1 CLCGVF
7 LGNTII
13 YLAYKYYGDSLKK
26 YFQKNIDLDFEKL
39 RTSKR
44 MILFVLLL
52 YFCPA
57 IPYGLICF
65 FTASLNTKYTRYIIL
80 TTLGAIP
87 SIMIGVGLGH
97 MAVSASW
104 IISLIV
110 FVILVVLIIILAVK
124 RKQLFEKIN
133 KMIHKSHEP
142 YKSDTVVKNHK
153 GIVLFLEKIIF
164 SLIIKRKFKFSYK
177 INAKVK
183 GPCIVLCNH
192 GSFYDFLFTSLML
205 KKQRPH
211 FIAARLYFYHRRL
224 AWLLRFSGVFP
235 KSMFSNDIEN
245 IQNCLR
251 VIKGGK
257 VLVMMPEARL
267 STVGKFEGIQDTTI
281 KFIKKMGVP
290 VYTINLY
297 GDYLACPK
305 WGDKTR
311 RKSVVKGE
319 LNQLFTAEEIQ
330 NTELDLVNDKICK
343 TLNYDEFKWLEQN
356 PEICYN
362 HPTIAVG
369 LENILSRC
377 PKCNSEFSLKT
388 QGNTITCEHC
398 DLQVQ
403 VDNRYQLS
411 GVQFKTISEWYEWQT
426 QIIKQQILDDPEY
439 KLTSRV
445 ELKHQS
451 YDGKQLLRTAGFG
464 ECTLDR
470 SGLTYVGTID
480 GQEVVKKFDMKIIYR
495 ILFGAGE
502 DFEIYEGKQLYFF
515 VPEDTR
521 SAVKW
526 YAVSEILKEDCNE

>member
-1 CLCGVF
+1 M
-7 LGNTII
+7 
-13 YLAYKYYGDSLKK
+13 
-26 YFQKNIDLDFEKL
+26 L
-39 RTSKR
+39 R
-44 MILFVLLL
+44 I
-52 YFCPA
+52 
-57 IPYGLICF
+57 
-65 FTASLNTKYTRYIIL
+65 
-80 TTLGAIP
+80 
-87 SIMIGVGLGH
+87 
-97 MAVSASW
+97 
-104 IISLIV
+104 
-110 FVILVVLIIILAVK
+110 
-124 RKQLFEKIN
+124 
-133 KMIHKSHEP
+133 
-142 YKSDTVVKNHK
+142 
-153 GIVLFLEKIIF
+153 
-164 SLIIKRKFKFSYK
+164 
-177 INAKVK
+177 
-183 GPCIVLCNH
+183 
-192 GSFYDFLFTSLML
+192 
-205 KKQRPH
+205 
-211 FIAARLYFYHRRL
+211 
-224 AWLLRFSGVFP
+224 SGVFP
-235 KSMFSNDIEN
+235 KSMFSKDIEN